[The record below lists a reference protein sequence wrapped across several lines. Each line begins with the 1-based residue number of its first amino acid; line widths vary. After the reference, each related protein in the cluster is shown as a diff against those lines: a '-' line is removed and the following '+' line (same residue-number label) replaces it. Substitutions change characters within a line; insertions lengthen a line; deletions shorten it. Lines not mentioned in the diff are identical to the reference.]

1 MTTTLRKVALVLA
14 LAVVFY
20 VGLVAD
26 PIQWWLADLSTAL
39 TSGGATP

>member
-1 MTTTLRKVALVLA
+1 MSAVRQLALVLA

-26 PIQWWLADLSTAL
+26 PIQWWLADLATAL
-39 TSGGATP
+39 SSGGP

>member
-1 MTTTLRKVALVLA
+1 VTITLRKVALVLA

-39 TSGGATP
+39 TSGRP

>member
-1 MTTTLRKVALVLA
+1 MSTVRQLALVVA

-39 TSGGATP
+39 TSGGPTP

>member
-1 MTTTLRKVALVLA
+1 VTSTLRKTALVLA

-26 PIQWWLADLSTAL
+26 PVQWWLADLSTAL
-39 TSGGATP
+39 TSGRP

>member
-1 MTTTLRKVALVLA
+1 MIIIRKIALVLT

-26 PIQWWLADLSTAL
+26 PVQWWLADLSTAL
-39 TSGGATP
+39 TSGRP

>member
-1 MTTTLRKVALVLA
+1 MTITLRKVALVLA
-14 LAVVFY
+14 LAVIFY

-39 TSGGATP
+39 TSGRP